1 MTNNKKT
8 LTAAF
13 TALLLVGCGNE
24 DSDTVSQDDGDV
36 GVESQILKAVAG
48 GGTEECS
55 VQASWTGDI
64 EGSVDW
70 APEKSP
76 ISGGFTIDGK
86 SFEIE
91 TRRFDL
97 TATFE
102 TPFEQG
108 KTGTFEG
115 KVTYFYVTDAPY
127 IGPVEMGKV
136 NISFDNQH
144 ARGNHVT
151 LVITEWQPTSISGT
165 VSAGPFTGVAGG
177 PLAPKDGD
185 GPTSPLKPITV
196 SGSAQFHAAGE
207 ITSRMTGQ
215 TRCHNPYKYSHL
227 LNSN

>member
-1 MTNNKKT
+1 MINKIAFLIAVAT
-8 LTAAF
+8 LM
-13 TALLLVGCGNE
+13 LYGCGNE
-24 DSDTVSQDDGDV
+24 GSDTESQNDNSKEI
-36 GVESQILKAVAG
+36 ESQIVEAVAG
-48 GGTEECS
+48 AGTEECS

-76 ISGGFTIDGK
+76 ISGGFKIGYK

-115 KVTYFYVTDAPY
+115 KATYFYITDAPY
-127 IGPVEMGKV
+127 EGPVEMGKV
-136 NISFDNQH
+136 NISFDNEH

-207 ITSRMTGQ
+207 ITNRMTGD

-227 LNSN
+227 LNSD